1 MMRKF
6 QLRDHLIEEPL
17 DNSDPLVTQIEVT
30 IHKEKTDLAAELA
43 KNRIRSDALTL
54 DELLPEDIREVDQ
67 HKAELPLYCWINN
80 LKISNEECVQSLI
93 ENEDLK
99 LVEFKRV
106 MDKKCF
112 MIDPHCPNV
121 LMFHYSLREKILTHE
136 LVKTFKLIVQDKS
149 SCLAPHTVSKLLS
162 KKDDLIVTHVSGGLV
177 AAFIASMTADLDSK
191 IYVYGATNE
200 DRYNELMNKI
210 QQIGCSKSELFFISI
225 NKFFF

>member
-6 QLRDHLIEEPL
+6 QLRDNLIEEPF

-80 LKISNEECVQSLI
+80 LKISNDECVQILV

-106 MDKKCF
+106 LDKKCF

-121 LMFHYSLREKILTHE
+121 LMFHYSLREKILNHE
-136 LVKTFKLIVQDKS
+136 LVKSFKLIVQDKS

-162 KKDDLIVTHVSGGLV
+162 KKDDLIITHVSGGLV

-210 QQIGCSKSELFFISI
+210 QQIGCSKSDCF
-225 NKFFF
+225 